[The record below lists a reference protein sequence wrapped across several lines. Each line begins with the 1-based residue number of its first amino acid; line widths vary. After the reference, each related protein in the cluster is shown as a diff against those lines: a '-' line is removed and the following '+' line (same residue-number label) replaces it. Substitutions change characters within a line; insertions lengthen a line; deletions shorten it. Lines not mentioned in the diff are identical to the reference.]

1 MKFYIFKQG
10 NIASKS
16 VHHSAHFFKDVET
29 ILYEIYVDCCG
40 SVFRLREPP
49 PGNGVKIKEWNSM
62 NPLPPVYWRH
72 KATSALLTGSILL
85 RLRQSTIVAVYAC
98 WSPWLILNR
107 SFLLRSI
114 TGKICIND

>member
-29 ILYEIYVDCCG
+29 ILYEIYGDCCG

-49 PGNGVKIKEWNSM
+49 LEMG
-62 NPLPPVYWRH
+62 
-72 KATSALLTGSILL
+72 
-85 RLRQSTIVAVYAC
+85 
-98 WSPWLILNR
+98 
-107 SFLLRSI
+107 
-114 TGKICIND
+114 